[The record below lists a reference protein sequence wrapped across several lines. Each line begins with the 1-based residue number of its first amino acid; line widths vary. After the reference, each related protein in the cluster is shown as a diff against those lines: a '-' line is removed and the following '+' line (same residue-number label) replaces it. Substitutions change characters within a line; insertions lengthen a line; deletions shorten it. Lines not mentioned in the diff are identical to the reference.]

1 MVVGE
6 IDGSIR
12 SRTEEMHALL
22 QIFEPDAILTNDIW
36 AYLWGKLGYGAML
49 FATALTPDSMT
60 ANFADPARGPA
71 LIGLARE
78 VMRAAAAEEVVPK
91 PFNGFEPS
99 AFMPGAPEAAALQ
112 SIADLAEF
120 NAKTAKTHTGI
131 YRDLAVRK
139 RKTEVDPQVG
149 AVAEIAAS
157 HRIETPLLRRLVEL
171 IHDIE
176 EGRREMSA
184 DTFFEL
190 NKVIQ

>member
-1 MVVGE
+1 MAT
-6 IDGSIR
+6 IR
-12 SRTEEMHALL
+12 TRTEEMHKLL
-22 QIFEPDAILTNDIW
+22 QVFEPDAVLTEDIW

-60 ANFADPARGPA
+60 ANFADLARGPA

-78 VMRAAAAEEVVPK
+78 VMRTAAAEGVDPK

-99 AFMPGAPEAAALQ
+99 AFMPGATEAAALK
-112 SIADLAEF
+112 SITDLAVF
-120 NAKTAKTHTGI
+120 NSKTAKTHTGI

-149 AVAEIAAS
+149 AVAEIAAT
-157 HRIETPLLRRLVEL
+157 HGIHTPLLCRLVEL

-176 EGRREMSA
+176 GGRREMSVQ
-184 DTFFEL
+184 TFHEL
-190 NKVIQ
+190 TKVIP